1 MGEPVNDFWSYDQQK
16 FMRSIAHP
24 HCCLCGEP
32 IWQDTAV
39 CIAGDYF
46 CDACLKD
53 TRVGLEANA
62 I

>member
-1 MGEPVNDFWSYDQQK
+1 MGGPENDFWSYDQQQ
-16 FMRSIAHP
+16 FMRSATRP

-46 CDACLKD
+46 
-53 TRVGLEANA
+53 
-62 I
+62 